1 MCAAQNG
8 HVAVGR
14 RRQASARKMT
24 PDTSPRVNSS
34 ALRPLLRSLLLVGG
48 ALLSLASVGFAQ
60 EPADFYRGK
69 TITLVVST
77 SSGGDYDTR
86 ARLLAR
92 HMTRHIPGA
101 PKFVVQN
108 MPGAGG
114 LRGAN
119 WLYNVAAQDGTALAA
134 LQQQIPL
141 SQLFKKSGVEFD
153 MSKLHFIGNT
163 SASPIV
169 VMSWS
174 ASPIKS
180 FADVFNKEF
189 IVGGTGGGSASVQM
203 PLMLN
208 ARLGAKFKVVPG
220 YPGGSEIYLAME
232 RGEIAGRVTQSWAG
246 WKSQKPDWI
255 AERKIISLAQGG
267 RKRHA
272 DLAQTP
278 LLADFARSAQ
288 DRQLIQFM
296 LSSDEVA
303 RPIIAAQ
310 GTPPDRVSILRGAFM
325 ATMQD
330 PDFQADAD
338 KLKLDIEAMSGEEAQ
353 AIVSE
358 MMAAPA
364 VIIER
369 AKTYMGSDG

>member
-1 MCAAQNG
+1 MCTGQNRR
-8 HVAVGR
+8 VAVVR
-14 RRQASARKMT
+14 RRQAIPQKATPNAGHSAG
-24 PDTSPRVNSS
+24 SS
-34 ALRPLLRSLLLVGG
+34 ELRPLLRSMLLASG
-48 ALLSLASVGFAQ
+48 ALLTFAPACLAQ

-86 ARLLAR
+86 ARLVAR

-141 SQLFKKSGVEFD
+141 SQVFKKAGVEFD
-153 MSKLHFIGNT
+153 MSKFHFIGNT

-189 IVGGTGGGSASVQM
+189 VVGGTGGGSASVQM

-208 ARLGAKFKVVPG
+208 ALLGAKFKVVPG

-255 AERKIISLAQGG
+255 AERKIIPLAQGG

-272 DLAQTP
+272 ELAQTP
-278 LLADFARSAQ
+278 LLADFARSTQ

-310 GTPPDRVSILRGAFM
+310 GTPRDRVSVLRSAFM
-325 ATMQD
+325 ATTHD
-330 PDFQADAD
+330 PDFQADAQ

-353 AIVSE
+353 AIVSD
-358 MMAAPA
+358 MMSAPA
-364 VIIER
+364 AIIER
-369 AKTYMGSDG
+369 AKTYMGADG

>member
-1 MCAAQNG
+1 MRRAFSKPISPNAAATAGCAL
-8 HVAVGR
+8 VA
-14 RRQASARKMT
+14 
-24 PDTSPRVNSS
+24 
-34 ALRPLLRSLLLVGG
+34 LVG
-48 ALLSLASVGFAQ
+48 LSAAAFAQ
-60 EPADFYRGK
+60 EQSNFYNGK

-86 ARLLAR
+86 ARLVAR

-101 PKFVVQN
+101 PKIVVQN
-108 MPGAGG
+108 MPGGGG

-141 SQLFKKSGVEFD
+141 SQLFRKSGVEFD
-153 MSKLHFIGNT
+153 MTKFHFIGNT

-169 VMSWS
+169 LMAWS
-174 ASPIKS
+174 KS
-180 FADVFNKEF
+180 EIQSFSDVFNKEF
-189 IVGGTGGGSASVQM
+189 VVGGTGGGSASVQI

-208 ARLGAKFKVVPG
+208 AVLGTQFKAVPG

-232 RGEIAGRVTQSWAG
+232 RGEIAGRATQSWAG

-255 AERKIISLAQGG
+255 AEGKITPLAQGG
-267 RKRHA
+267 RKRHPE
-272 DLAQTP
+272 LPKVP
-278 LLADFARSAQ
+278 LLVDFARSAD
-288 DRQLIQFM
+288 DRKLIEFM

-310 GTPPDRVSILRGAFM
+310 GTPADRVAILRRAFM
-325 ATMQD
+325 GAMQD
-330 PDFQADAD
+330 KDFAAEAQ

-353 AIVSE
+353 SIVSE
-358 MMAAPA
+358 MMAAPPA
-364 VIIER
+364 VIER
-369 AKTYMGSDG
+369 ARKFMGADG

>member
-1 MCAAQNG
+1 MRVTQIACVSGVTARSRLLNSLSATGLAFLAMTVSGSAQ
-8 HVAVGR
+8 
-14 RRQASARKMT
+14 QA
-24 PDTSPRVNSS
+24 D
-34 ALRPLLRSLLLVGG
+34 
-48 ALLSLASVGFAQ
+48 
-60 EPADFYRGK
+60 DFYRGK
-69 TITLVVST
+69 TITLAVST
-77 SSGGDYDTR
+77 SAGGDYDTR
-86 ARLLAR
+86 ARLVAR

-101 PKFVVQN
+101 PKIVVQN
-108 MPGAGG
+108 MPGGGG

-153 MSKLHFIGNT
+153 MTKFHFIGNT

-169 VMSWS
+169 VMAWS
-174 ASPIKS
+174 ASSIKS
-180 FADVFNKEF
+180 FDDIFRLEF
-189 IVGGTGGGSASVQM
+189 VVGGTGGGSASVQM

-208 ARLGAKFKVVPG
+208 AVLGTKFKVVPG

-255 AERKIISLAQGG
+255 AERKIVPLAQGG
-267 RKRHA
+267 RKPHPE
-272 DLAQTP
+272 LPKTP
-278 LLADFARSAQ
+278 LLTEYARSA
-288 DRQLIQFM
+288 DDHRLIQFM

-310 GTPPDRVSILRGAFM
+310 GTPADRVSILRGAFM
-325 ATMQD
+325 ATAHD
-330 PDFQADAD
+330 PDFTAEAQRM
-338 KLKLDIEAMSGEEAQ
+338 KLDIEVMSGEEAQ

-358 MMAAPA
+358 MMSAPA
-364 VIIER
+364 SVIER